1 MNCADVMS
9 LARAAPEPAPS
20 NRFGLK
26 DDGNSFNQFLQAV
39 STDRTPTREDTE
51 KPRSSERNETEKPS
65 AQRSEQV
72 GDKQDARSTETK
84 SASNEPKDELATK
97 TSTDQEKG
105 NEVAAAI
112 LAVSAPVV
120 AIPVQVLN
128 LDAEQAVTAGNA
140 LQTNPEPV
148 QQAVQ
153 STVIQ
158 LLETEPQ
165 PLPDVLKQAIQQPQ
179 TAANDLKS
187 MVENA
192 QKGLDG
198 KQAPAEASA
207 AIKASN
213 QVNKPI
219 VDSAGL
225 KGLNSQEPV
234 VKVVDVSAQPE
245 DLKAIDSN
253 RVSGGM
259 YVQASTISEN
269 LIQPKSIPLIREIS
283 QEVITLANEHGK
295 SLRIQV
301 HPENMGKIDLHLI
314 SGKDGMQVMI
324 KAEVPATAR
333 LLENHMDELNR
344 SLSNAGLSIGGMS
357 VSNQGAQ
364 GQANHQGLNHTNQSG
379 NRTLRPGLSSEPV
392 IEKPVALTMSASGL
406 DYRI

>member
-26 DDGNSFNQFLQAV
+26 DDGNSFNQFLKAV
-39 STDRTPTREDTE
+39 STERTPTREDTE

-72 GDKQDARSTETK
+72 GDKQESRTKEAK
-84 SASNEPKDELATK
+84 SASNEPKGENAEK
-97 TSTDQEKG
+97 TSSEKEKG
-105 NEVAAAI
+105 NELAAAV
-112 LAVSAPVV
+112 LSVSAPVV
-120 AIPVQVLN
+120 SIPVQVLN
-128 LDAEQAVTAGNA
+128 LAAEQVVTAGNA

-148 QQAVQ
+148 HQAGQ
-153 STVIQ
+153 STLIQ
-158 LLETEPQ
+158 LPETDPQ
-165 PLPDVLKQAIQQPQ
+165 PLPDVLKQAVQQLQ
-179 TAANDLKS
+179 KAENLQS
-187 MVENA
+187 LVENPLNE
-192 QKGLDG
+192 LDS
-198 KQAPAEASA
+198 KQAATEAS
-207 AIKASN
+207 KAVKTSN
-213 QVNKPI
+213 QVQKPI
-219 VDSAGL
+219 VETTGL
-225 KGLNSQEPV
+225 KGLNSHEPV
-234 VKVVDVSAQPE
+234 VKVVNVSAQPE

-253 RVSGGM
+253 RVPGGM
-259 YVQASTISEN
+259 YVQASTTSEN
-269 LIQPKSIPLIREIS
+269 LIQPKAIPLIREIS

-314 SGKDGMQVMI
+314 SGKDGLQVTI

-357 VSNQGAQ
+357 VSNQGTQ
-364 GQANHQGLNHTNQSG
+364 GQANHQGLQHTNQAV
-379 NRTLRPGLSSEPV
+379 NKTLRTGLSNEPV
-392 IEKPVALTMSASGL
+392 IDKPVASTMTVSGL